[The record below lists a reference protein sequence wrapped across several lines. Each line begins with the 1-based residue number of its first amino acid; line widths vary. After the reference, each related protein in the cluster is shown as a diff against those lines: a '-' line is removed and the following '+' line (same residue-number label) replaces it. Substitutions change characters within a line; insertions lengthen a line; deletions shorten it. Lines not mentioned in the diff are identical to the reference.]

1 MKKNLSIR
9 VVSIIVVNLISL
21 HACNFG
27 AQKRKDPIRVSI
39 PL

>member
-1 MKKNLSIR
+1 MKKYLSIR
-9 VVSIIVVNLISL
+9 VASIIVVNLISL

-27 AQKRKDPIRVSI
+27 AQKRKDSVRVSI